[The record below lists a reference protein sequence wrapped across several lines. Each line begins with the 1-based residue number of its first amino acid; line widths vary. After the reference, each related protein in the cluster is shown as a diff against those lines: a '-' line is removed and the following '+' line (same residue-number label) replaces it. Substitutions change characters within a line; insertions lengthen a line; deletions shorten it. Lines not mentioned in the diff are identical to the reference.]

1 MRIIEV
7 EKKPLFF
14 EEEKLSPEE
23 TKYRSAVELMESVE
37 CIVRYEKG
45 VEALCAAAEL
55 FEELGDYKDSE
66 KRGKECRKQSDS
78 LLETGR
84 EQAYQEAVQM
94 LEQARTK
101 IDYRTVISE
110 FDRFPDYKDSQERI
124 DVCRKKL
131 KRLASIQVWK
141 NRGIL
146 VAVLAVVAVI
156 FWLSPAMPFTKGLIR
171 MKQGHYS
178 LAIQHFN
185 ETGGFLN
192 SKNLK
197 KKCRYQQAL
206 KAYEKG
212 NVEKASRLCLLARGN
227 EGADRL
233 QTQIELDAI
242 RKAKVN
248 DIVTF
253 GKKTWQILDMDEDG
267 KLCIMIQEHPLT
279 GRIFDEESGQWEQ
292 SGLRHWLNKKFKNS
306 CFNQIERKLL
316 MARSRAYDASS
327 SLEEEEPG
335 AFTEEGEE
343 ITDKVSLLSK
353 TEWKVIQDNYVAAIY
368 SVAALGE
375 HFSDEKFA
383 VAYGSVKINIEG
395 EPYAA
400 YQSRIQI
407 LGGIDWQI
415 PILEMMGPKSEDAEH
430 VKDAE
435 DMTTWWLK
443 DAGDSDQMA
452 CYIDEN
458 DLLRSGIG
466 YFYLRTNG
474 DIQQERGVRPVIIV
488 SLDEER
494 IQEST
499 SNTP

>member
-1 MRIIEV
+1 MKIIEV

-23 TKYRSAVELMESVE
+23 TKYRSALELMESVE
-37 CIVRYEKG
+37 CILRYEKG
-45 VEALCAAAEL
+45 VEALNAAAEI
-55 FEELGDYKDSE
+55 FEELEDYKDSRE
-66 KRGKECRKQSDS
+66 RAKDCREQAVS
-78 LLETGR
+78 LQETGR

-101 IDYRTVISE
+101 MDYRTVISE

-124 DVCRKKL
+124 EMCRKKL

-141 NRGIL
+141 NRGII
-146 VAVLAVVAVI
+146 VAVLAVIAVI

-171 MKQGHYS
+171 MKQGHYQ
-178 LAIQHFN
+178 LAIRHFN
-185 ETGGFLN
+185 EAGGFLN

-197 KKCRYQQAL
+197 KRCRYHQAL
-206 KAYEKG
+206 NAYEKG
-212 NVEKASRLCLLARGN
+212 DIEKASQLCLLARGN

-233 QTQIELDAI
+233 QTKIELDAI
-242 RKAKVN
+242 RKAKVGG
-248 DIVTF
+248 IVPF

-267 KLCIMIQEHPLT
+267 KRCIMIQAHPLT

-292 SGLRHWLNKKFKNS
+292 SGLRHWLNKKFKNN
-306 CFNQIERKLL
+306 CFNQMERKLL
-316 MARSRAYDASS
+316 MARSRAYDESS

-353 TEWKVIQDNYVAAIY
+353 KEWEVIQNNFRAAIY
-368 SVAALGE
+368 ARAGE
-375 HFSDEKFA
+375 HLSGEKPT
-383 VAYGSVKINIEG
+383 VEYGSVKINIEG

-400 YQSRIQI
+400 YQSMVWVSGTRD
-407 LGGIDWQI
+407 GQI
-415 PILEMMGPKSEDAEH
+415 PVLEMQEPKSKDTEH
-430 VKDAE
+430 VEDAE

-452 CYIDEN
+452 CYIDE
-458 DLLRSGIG
+458 DDSQRSSIG

-488 SLDEER
+488 SLDEQRME
-494 IQEST
+494 ESE